1 MGTIVGYVSPQLPD
15 QRLRRYPTKV
25 INIIGGPG
33 CDKSLYSSAI
43 VLKLHLLH
51 KTVEWVPEVAK
62 ALVWQQDF
70 EALRNQYAIALNQ
83 YRMLEVLDGQVQFLV
98 TEGGLPQLLYYN
110 AHYPDNVCDVN
121 KTKQQ
126 ILAWYRQFD
135 NINIFA
141 QRDLDRPYI
150 RAGRLQDEN
159 RAREIDNEM
168 RTLLSAEGIKYTVLP
183 ADHRKIL
190 EFAATLVPSG
200 SG

>member
-1 MGTIVGYVSPQLPD
+1 
-15 QRLRRYPTKV
+15 
-25 INIIGGPG
+25 
-33 CDKSLYSSAI
+33 
-43 VLKLHLLH
+43 
-51 KTVEWVPEVAK
+51 VEWVPEVAK

-141 QRDLDRPYI
+141 QRDLDRPYV

-200 SG
+200 SGSA